1 MKKYVRDFLPVC
13 CAALLMAGC
22 GNHVNGTGGNSGGVQ
37 LSPEEQ
43 EAFSEGL
50 TGVTKYINSEDL
62 LIQAIGE
69 SIVEYI
75 QEFSSSGYGPNYGE
89 GGYNDGNQNDWSEG
103 REAGYR
109 EGYRNGYYDKED
121 GYEYNDDPYSYR
133 AAVTTGAGAAS
144 QVKDFVGE
152 VLKVWESVM
161 DSFSQD
167 GGASSVKVSF
177 DKTVDIGGMKAEEW
191 KKASFEVLKFIA
203 SKSGYDGTEQEAEE
217 EFEDVLRMVQRQ
229 MGFFTDSAFYD
240 FIDDVISI
248 KKLYLSAKANVDY
261 DWSEDKKDS
270 KTLSTASMDWNVA
283 VAALN
288 VNRILSKLYSK
299 KVDLPVKALSLAVSG
314 KVDARATNADIT
326 NLVEYMADPED
337 ARFNPSGSA
346 KADVEA
352 DINLQTTLC
361 TATGLGGIV
370 SAGISA
376 RAGLKNL
383 DDIIALLPYF
393 IFSYPEDSVPGAE
406 GPSEEYKE
414 YGMMRSAAVYSADS
428 DDEMSTESLL
438 KILDKLITVSIS
450 VSNGSSDTFRKTYTP
465 SQIYNLIMDV
475 LI

>member
-75 QEFSSSGYGPNYGE
+75 QEFSSSGYGSSYDSIYQE
-89 GGYNDGNQNDWSEG
+89 GWNEG
-103 REAGYR
+103 WD
-109 EGYRNGYYDKED
+109 EGYRSGYDDGRNGK
-121 GYEYNDDPYSYR
+121 YESNDPYNPSR

-167 GGASSVKVSF
+167 DGASSVKVSF

-203 SKSGYDGTEQEAEE
+203 SKSGYDGTEQEAEAD
-217 EFEDVLRMVQRQ
+217 FEDVLRTVQRQ

-270 KTLSTASMDWNVA
+270 KTLSTAGMDWNVA

-314 KVDARATNADIT
+314 KVDARASNADIT

-393 IFSYPEDSVPGAE
+393 IFSYPDYPEASIPDAE
-406 GPSEEYKE
+406 WPSEEYKE

-450 VSNGSSDTFRKTYTP
+450 VSNGSSDTFSKTYTP
-465 SQIYNLIMDV
+465 SQIYKLIMDV

>member
-13 CAALLMAGC
+13 YAALLMAGC

-75 QEFSSSGYGPNYGE
+75 QEFSSSGYGSSYDSIYQE
-89 GGYNDGNQNDWSEG
+89 GWD
-103 REAGYR
+103 
-109 EGYRNGYYDKED
+109 EGYRSGYDDGRNGK
-121 GYEYNDDPYSYR
+121 YESNDPYSYR

-167 GGASSVKVSF
+167 DGASSVKVSF

-191 KKASFEVLKFIA
+191 KKASFEVLKFIV
-203 SKSGYDGTEQEAEE
+203 SKSGYDGTEQEAEAD
-217 EFEDVLRMVQRQ
+217 FEDVLRMVQRQ

-270 KTLSTASMDWNVA
+270 KTLSTAGMDWNVA

-326 NLVEYMADPED
+326 NLVEYMADSED

-393 IFSYPEDSVPGAE
+393 IFSYPEDNVPDAE
-406 GPSEEYKE
+406 WPSQEYKE

-450 VSNGSSDTFRKTYTP
+450 VSNGSSDTFSKTYTP